1 MTPTLLLS
9 EEEYE
14 EYEEGRNWTKKLSY
28 IRQEQDEYQA
38 NSYYLN
44 FCLKLVLGLMHRQI
58 NNNMFV
64 RKK

>member
-28 IRQEQDEYQA
+28 NRQEQDEDQA
-38 NSYYLN
+38 NRYYLN
-44 FCLKLVLGLMHRQI
+44 FCLRVGVGA
-58 NNNMFV
+58 NA
-64 RKK
+64 